1 MFTNN
6 LTDAFEALKVD
17 KQDFFAGLVEN
28 RASKIF
34 TLLFTFFGSFVG
46 CVLALGNF
54 EIGLIIE
61 LRNIEMVPKN

>member
-6 LTDAFEALKVD
+6 LTDAFDALKVD

-28 RASKIF
+28 RASKIW

-46 CVLALGNF
+46 CVLALGNY
-54 EIGLIIE
+54 EIGFIHRIRLH
-61 LRNIEMVPKN
+61 